1 MQKPV
6 LFGALAL
13 LSLGTLARADVTWEH
28 TANVSVGG
36 SVPLVSF
43 NLRNDWS
50 GQNHRARLSFDAT
63 GVAGAMGG
71 MDSGGP
77 SPRGTVDVIE
87 RLGDDHLV
95 FALRN
100 PTNTGV
106 SQYVDEPY
114 STLQNRLRL
123 NFFEAL
129 DPQFAARAEP
139 VPELTQDQRR
149 RLGQELRAFYKPITD
164 AYSRQYFRALPQT
177 RTLNGLECR
186 GYRYT
191 SMSKIPKEA
200 GAGSQAWIRMASE
213 FWIARD
219 QPGDDE
225 IASFTTQ
232 ANGLKSAAPTVSMW
246 FNEAFPILAEAM
258 PDEAQNAI
266 AALIGRQGDA
276 NYGFRGTP
284 VQFSITI
291 TPPAGVSMGVSDVRF
306 QAQLTR
312 RSNDPIPARAF
323 ALPSSGTRVQV
334 EPFLQILRNGIK
346 QGRQQIQQGLGDM
359 I

>member
-1 MQKPV
+1 MHKPV

-13 LSLGTLARADVTWEH
+13 LSLSGFARADVTWEH
-28 TANVSVGG
+28 SASVSSSG
-36 SVPLVSF
+36 VPLVSF

-63 GVAGAMGG
+63 NVADSFGG
-71 MDSGGP
+71 TGGQAP
-77 SPRGTVDVIE
+77 QGTLDVIE

-106 SQYVDEPY
+106 TQYVDEPY

-129 DPQFAARAEP
+129 DPQFAAKAEP
-139 VPELTQDQRR
+139 IPSLTVEQRR
-149 RLGQELRAFYKPITD
+149 RLGQELRAYTKPIRD
-164 AYSRQYFRALPQT
+164 AYSRQFFRALPQT
-177 RTLNGLECR
+177 RTINGLECR

-191 SMSKIPKEA
+191 SMTKIPKDA
-200 GAGSQAWIRMASE
+200 GVGTQAWIRTASE
-213 FWIARD
+213 FWIASN
-219 QPGDDE
+219 QPGDEE

-232 ANGLKSAAPTVSMW
+232 ANALKSAPPTVSMW
-246 FNEAFPILAEAM
+246 LNEVFPIMTEAM

-266 AALIGRQGDA
+266 ATLIGRQGET

-284 VQFSITI
+284 VQFAVTVSL
-291 TPPAGVSMGVSDVRF
+291 PPELQMGAGDIRF
-306 QAQLTR
+306 QAQLKR
-312 RSNDPIPARAF
+312 RSNDAIPERAF
-323 ALPSSGTRVQV
+323 ALPTSGTRVQI
-334 EPFLQILRNGIK
+334 EPFLQIMRNGIK
-346 QGRQQIQQGLGDM
+346 QGRTLIQQGLGEM
-359 I
+359 L